1 MLISRVDVPVER
13 SVGFFV
19 TTFANRHILPIPA
32 ALEGRV
38 DREEALVTGIYAISG
53 VINGLTLPA
62 REKKELQAEILRL
75 VYEREREMIEARA
88 GVIRAEAAGNWLQ
101 RSWRPLVMLIFAVI
115 VLIGT
120 FTSLPML
127 ADTSRFWDLLEI
139 GLGGYVVGRSGE
151 IGRASCRERV

>member
-1 MLISRVDVPVER
+1 MKPIADVV
-13 SVGFFV
+13 
-19 TTFANRHILPIPA
+19 N
-32 ALEGRV
+32 
-38 DREEALVTGIYAISG
+38 AISG

-115 VLIGT
+115 VLIDRKST
-120 FTSLPML
+120 RLNS
-127 ADTSRFWDLLEI
+127 SH
-139 GLGGYVVGRSGE
+139 LGISYAVFCLKKKAWRN
-151 IGRASCRERV
+151 I